1 MFWCVVCSVCFWS
14 HKWNLTSY
22 VYMSCVHHLLYAF
35 ANMLQGLYSSD
46 WHNKFWRMWKVM
58 EDTVPTF
65 LIYLQE
71 LRATMKTQTA
81 ALTHPPPT
89 RFHGLTLTKDLTTAA
104 RHWTVPHEEVHVSDV
119 SVLYSNNW
127 TTLYSF
133 DASSTA
139 LFNRCFSCCKIEELN
154 SDTLTSQ

>member
-1 MFWCVVCSVCFWS
+1 MTGERVRGVAREYYIPLTPHQWDHNFCSQSREICSPQASEVLYRRHS
-14 HKWNLTSY
+14 ASLSY
-22 VYMSCVHHLLYAF
+22 TTGSR
-35 ANMLQGLYSSD
+35 S
-46 WHNKFWRMWKVM
+46 
-58 EDTVPTF
+58 PTGTWICQ
-65 LIYLQE
+65 LSQPH
-71 LRATMKTQTA
+71 TA